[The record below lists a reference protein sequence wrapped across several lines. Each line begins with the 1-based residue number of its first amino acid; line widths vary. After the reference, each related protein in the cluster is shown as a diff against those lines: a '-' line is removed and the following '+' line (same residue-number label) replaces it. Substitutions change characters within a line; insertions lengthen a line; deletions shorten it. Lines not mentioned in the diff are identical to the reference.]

1 MKEEGKITMSE
12 FKTVVERFEDN
23 QKKMIEVMNHRFDQQ
38 DIRIGRMEQR
48 MGGVEQ
54 RMGGVEQRMG
64 GVEQQMGGVEQQMGG
79 MEGRMGR
86 IEKQHVTM
94 MEQIALLH
102 EGQTEIKSELRSRVT
117 NADFEK
123 LEMRVV
129 RLENRV
135 A

>member
-38 DIRIGRMEQR
+38 DIRIGRM
-48 MGGVEQ
+48 EQ